1 MEPLSPRQAQVLEF
15 IADWIERQGIPPS
28 YREIG
33 EALDIRSTNGVSDH
47 VRALERKG
55 YLQRVGDP
63 GSARSLRVT
72 PQARGRLEDDRVVG
86 IPVLGRVAAGQPIL
100 ATEDREDAI
109 LVDRGLL
116 PSSGQ
121 LFALTVRGD
130 SMIEDGILDG
140 DYVFVRHAETC
151 REGEIAAVLID
162 GEATIKRF
170 YRERGR
176 IRLQPANRDMAPIY
190 VEPGVGEVRVLGV
203 VVGVYRRVH

>member
-1 MEPLSPRQAQVLEF
+1 VDGLTERQAQVLEF
-15 IADWIERQGIPPS
+15 ITAWIDQRGVAPS
-28 YREIG
+28 FREIG
-33 EALDIRSTNGVSDH
+33 EHLDIRSTNGVSDH

-72 PQARGRLEDDRVVG
+72 PSTRDRIDNERIVG

-100 ATEDREDAI
+100 AEEEREHSI

-116 PSSGQ
+116 PSSGE

-140 DYVFVRHAETC
+140 DFVFVRRAETC
-151 REGEIAAVLID
+151 RDGEIAAVLID

-170 YRERGR
+170 FRERGR
-176 IRLQPANRDMAPIY
+176 IRLEPANREMEPIY
-190 VEPGVGEVRVLGV
+190 VSPDVGEVRVMGV